1 MFVDPVTNIHDKET
15 LTFDEIYSRSKKND
29 DYLIDSVTYAALLVY
44 ELEDYMCYFK
54 TKELK
59 EKVFRLIWIGI
70 KVAFLL
76 DPTEAETLLILW
88 DLEEMLPVRD
98 QEFREAF
105 RKSVDNELLN
115 YKNPDPDQARII
127 KTVIGLMKLV

>member
-1 MFVDPVTNIHDKET
+1 MKPYFDPAV
-15 LTFDEIYSRSKKND
+15 EIYLDKYKNH
-29 DYLIDSVTYAALLVY
+29 
-44 ELEDYMCYFK
+44 FP
-54 TKELK
+54 
-59 EKVFRLIWIGI
+59 FPG
-70 KVAFLL
+70 F
-76 DPTEAETLLILW
+76 
-88 DLEEMLPVRD
+88 RD